1 MKLTYDDKIRLANIW
16 LAARLGVIRER
27 QWVER
32 ERQRIKAKIICERMA
47 RMAEEDVQ

>member
-16 LAARLGVIRER
+16 LAARLGVIRDR

-47 RMAEEDVQ
+47 GFERGDEK